1 MRKIMSLALAGM
13 LAASLAACG
22 GSNTAATTAAP
33 AETKAAETAA
43 AETKAAEETKAEEAA
58 AAETTATASEAAAE
72 TLTGPDGF
80 PKDTITLVCPF
91 SAGGGTDIGARL
103 LATSLQKVLGVN
115 VVVENITG
123 AGGWN
128 AWTDLIQGDYGDGY
142 TIGLINHNYA
152 MGELD
157 PENPREYNLDDVQV
171 LANQA
176 LDYNVIAFRAND
188 ERFNDI
194 QSFIDYA
201 KENQVL
207 ISAQATGITDGDATT
222 AEWFNQTFG
231 TQIMIVPVDG
241 ASDSRSMFLAGDTD
255 VFFASISDVQEAYNN
270 GEMIVAAL
278 FADSRSDFM
287 PDVPTIEEATG
298 ESYYGFAARGY
309 FYPASVDPKIAE
321 FMTQA
326 ILKAEEDPEY
336 IKGMEEFGLQLD
348 NTSGEAYKELLSKQK
363 DQRIAI
369 WKK

>member
-1 MRKIMSLALAGM
+1 MKKLMSLVLAGV

-22 GSNTAATTAAP
+22 GSGTAAATSAAATTAAATTAAATTAAP
-33 AETKAAETAA
+33 AETT
-43 AETKAAEETKAEEAA
+43 AA
-58 AAETTATASEAAAE
+58 AAETTAAPAAAAE

-103 LATSLQKVLGVN
+103 LASSLQKVLGVN
-115 VVVENITG
+115 VVVENKTG
-123 AGGWN
+123 SGGWV

-157 PENPREYNLDDVQV
+157 PENPREYNLDSVQV

-188 ERFNDI
+188 DRFNDI

-201 KENQVL
+201 KENTIL

-270 GEMIVAAL
+270 GEMVVGAL

-298 ESYYGFAARGY
+298 KAYYGFAARGY

-336 IKGMEEFGLQLD
+336 IKGMQEFGLQLD